1 MAVMTA
7 QELAD
12 HAQDA
17 FENNLMDDPT
27 PYEMGMAWKSV
38 GESLFEILAER
49 AKEEQAPEIAYLVNQ
64 LDAIRRDNWLT
75 MSFEKQDALDAAAD
89 TLNRQA
95 AEIKQLREVLADL
108 VGYVEVNFD
117 SPIDEIALIAPRA
130 VLTGEEQ

>member
-1 MAVMTA
+1 M
-7 QELAD
+7 
-12 HAQDA
+12 
-17 FENNLMDDPT
+17 N
-27 PYEMGMAWKSV
+27 
-38 GESLFEILAER
+38 
-49 AKEEQAPEIAYLVNQ
+49 EIAYLVNQ
-64 LDAIRRDNWLT
+64 LDAIRRNYWLS